1 MKLDIVHYMQ
11 GECIITDSSWRY
23 FLWYRF
29 KLKPLLIMTSTTWS
43 EEQQHFY
50 FQHIVTLQYIFLFSV
65 LHRHTWIFLYKDFVT
80 ISLLF
85 YLTRA
90 MSYLVYQNIWL
101 AGQKMLPQACV
112 HSLVIK
118 ICHRYATGSET
129 EEEEGKESRSSV
141 VYFSKTISCLK
152 CLYYSLN
159 FFPPKC

>member
-1 MKLDIVHYMQ
+1 MKPCIVAFLQLHLQSPGFWNVVRAFRWSSKPNTDFYMNVFLHSNINVLKYCNIVFCFLPYT
-11 GECIITDSSWRY
+11 GVLKFFVWSLCHTFTTFPSWAV
-23 FLWYRF
+23 F
-29 KLKPLLIMTSTTWS
+29 
-43 EEQQHFY
+43 
-50 FQHIVTLQYIFLFSV
+50 
-65 LHRHTWIFLYKDFVT
+65 
-80 ISLLF
+80 
-85 YLTRA
+85 
-90 MSYLVYQNIWL
+90 YLVYQNIWL